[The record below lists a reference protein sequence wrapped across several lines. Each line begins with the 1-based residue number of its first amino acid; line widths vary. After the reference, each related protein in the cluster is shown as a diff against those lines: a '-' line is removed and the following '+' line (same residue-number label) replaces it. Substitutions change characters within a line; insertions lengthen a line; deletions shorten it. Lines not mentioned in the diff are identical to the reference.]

1 MSTEPVPQHVRP
13 GRWAPT
19 RRQVLLGATAAV
31 VVADS
36 GFRARP
42 AAADDGDVFD
52 SLRRTWV
59 TLLTGGDDIDPDE
72 PAVAAALRRLEET
85 VQTYLDALVRS
96 PDRDRVFADLS
107 MDNDAHVST
116 TLVNLARMATAWTTR
131 GTRFHGDEDLLADIL
146 AGLETVNELGYYAG
160 REQFGNWWSWEIG
173 ASRALA
179 DAMCLLYDH
188 ISTDALE
195 RYAAAIDWF
204 VPDPWYMMPGD
215 RRGLSTGANRVDL
228 CQAVAVRGIAMKDAD
243 KVLRARD
250 GLTDVWQYVTTGDG
264 FYRDGSF
271 VQHTTVAYTG
281 TYGVVLL
288 GGLSK
293 LFALFAGSPYEVTDP
308 SRQILF
314 DAVEQTY
321 APVIHD
327 ARMMDFVRGRAISR
341 AQESD
346 HTNAYQGIDGILRLA
361 LGVDP
366 ALAER
371 WRARVAGWLERDTY
385 GDILANA
392 SLPTALL
399 VTDLRRSG
407 VEPAP
412 EPVGH
417 NLFPSMA
424 RAVHRRSGWAFAI
437 SMASTRIAYYESGNG
452 ENERGF
458 HTGSGMTYLY
468 DADNG
473 QYTDAFWPTVDLY
486 RLPGI
491 TVDKKPLPNKAG
503 GEWGNARPPSATWV
517 GGATLGE
524 YATVGQHLQGP
535 ESPME
540 ALKSWF
546 CLDEYVVALG
556 AGITGSS
563 GHAVES
569 VVDNRNLHADGTNP
583 LVVNGRSRAATLGTE
598 ETIDD
603 ARWAHLEGVAG
614 YLFPNGGPLRV
625 LREERTGSWR
635 DIHAGGPTTPITRR
649 YVTLWFDHGV
659 DPTDATY
666 AYAVVPGSSR
676 ARTAE
681 LADDPGFQ
689 LLANTAVVQA
699 IRVPRHGI
707 VAANFWQPGSVGRI
721 TVDQPCAVLVR
732 ERAGTLEVAV
742 ADPTQAGS
750 TVTVTL
756 DRRGYKSV
764 EADDTV
770 TVVSTTP
777 TVRLRVAVTGS
788 AGATYRATLRR

>member
-1 MSTEPVPQHVRP
+1 
-13 GRWAPT
+13 
-19 RRQVLLGATAAV
+19 VLLGAAAAAV
-31 VVADS
+31 VADQ
-36 GFRARP
+36 GLRAGP
-42 AAADDGDVFD
+42 AAADEEDVFD

-59 TLLTGGDDIDPDE
+59 GLLTGGDDLDPNE
-72 PAVAAALRRLEET
+72 PAVAAALRRLESS
-85 VQTYLDALVRS
+85 VQSNLNALVRS
-96 PDRDRVFADLS
+96 PDRDRVFANLS
-107 MDNDAHVST
+107 MDNDAQVST
-116 TLVNLARMATAWTTR
+116 TLVNLARMATGWATK
-131 GTRFHGDEDLLADIL
+131 GNRFHGDEDLLADIL

-160 REQFGNWWSWEIG
+160 RQEFGNWWSWEIG

-179 DAMCLLYDH
+179 DAMCLVYDH
-188 ISTDALE
+188 LSADALQ

-204 VPDPWYMMPGD
+204 VPDPWYMLPEG
-215 RRGLSTGANRVDL
+215 RRVLSTGANRVDL
-228 CQAVAVRGIAMKDAD
+228 CQAVAVRGIALKDAD

-271 VQHTTVAYTG
+271 IQHTWVAYTG
-281 TYGVVLL
+281 TYGLVLL

-293 LFALFAGSPYEVTDP
+293 LFALFADSPYEIIDP

-314 DAVEQTY
+314 DAVERTY

-341 AQESD
+341 ANETD
-346 HTNAYQGIDGILRLA
+346 HTNAYQGIEAILRLA

-366 ALAER
+366 AVADR
-371 WRARVAGWLERDTY
+371 WRARVAGWLERDTF

-392 SLPTALL
+392 SLPAAAL
-399 VTDLRRSG
+399 VTELRRSG
-407 VEPAP
+407 VKPAP

-424 RAVHRRSGWAFAI
+424 RAVHRRPGWAFAI
-437 SMASTRIAYYESGNG
+437 SMASTRIAYYECGNG
-452 ENERGF
+452 ENDRGY

-491 TVDKKPLPNKAG
+491 TVDKKPLPDRAG
-503 GEWGNARPPSATWV
+503 GQWGDARPPTATWV

-524 YATVGQHLQGP
+524 YATVGQHLEGP
-535 ESPME
+535 ESPMR

-563 GHAVES
+563 GHPVES
-569 VVDNRNLHADGTNP
+569 IVDNRNLHADGTNE
-583 LVVNGRSRAATLGTE
+583 LTVNGRVRAATLGAE
-598 ETIDD
+598 ETIER

-614 YLFPNGGPLRV
+614 YLFPDGGSLRV
-625 LREERTGSWR
+625 LREERTGAWR
-635 DIHAGGPTTPITRR
+635 DINTGGPTTPLTRR

-666 AYAVVPGSSR
+666 AYAVVPGASR

-689 LLANTAVVQA
+689 VLANSAAVQS
-699 IRVPRHGI
+699 IWVPRRGI
-707 VAANFWQPGSVGRI
+707 VAANFWQPGNVGRI

-742 ADPTQAGS
+742 ADPTQQGT

-756 DRRGYKSV
+756 DRRGYRAV

-770 TVVSTTP
+770 TVESTAP
-777 TVRLRVAVTGS
+777 TVRLRVAVAES
-788 AGATYRATLRR
+788 AGATHRATLRR